1 MNYDKIITIVISII
15 LVILLVYTAFF
26 LKEEEDEFEVVIY
39 FSDSQAM
46 NLISEKRIIANDNN
60 LYIKTIKELIK
71 GPKKDELN
79 KTLPEETEI
88 LEINI
93 ENGVCYANFNQTLQT
108 GHWGGSTGERMTVY
122 SIVNSLTQFEDIEK
136 VQILIAGEEIE
147 TLAGHMDLAYP
158 LERDESLIGDD

>member
-108 GHWGGSTGERMTVY
+108 GHWGGSTER
-122 SIVNSLTQFEDIEK
+122 E
-136 VQILIAGEEIE
+136 
-147 TLAGHMDLAYP
+147 
-158 LERDESLIGDD
+158 